1 MTLIH
6 ALPHVNLHAGKIALP
21 KCFIVD
27 SSVNDVVGLRHVRA
41 LDHPQVQRS
50 DVRHR
55 AGVLGDEALC
65 QRSLP
70 PLGKRLSGQRGIG
83 GFFGIHDSTVS
94 GRRPP
99 RPAEPGNVVKRCRH
113 ADEARDI
120 AVMSHHRTPH
130 RTGTPRYGRNPH
142 PPRTGTTRTARI
154 PTHLPQHAAHTPPT
168 KARRTPEHAQNPR
181 YRRNGASPYATPR
194 RTTQEPQDG
203 NTPLTTRSVK
213 KRNPESPQQPAHTN
227 RETQPQLR
235 IAAYHD
241 TQKPQHAVTSPTTRG
256 KSAHTSSTLH
266 APAHR
271 NPEIRR

>member
-55 AGVLGDEALC
+55 AGVLGGKALC

-70 PLGKRLSGQRGIG
+70 PLGERLPGQRGIG
-83 GFFGIHDSTVS
+83 GSFGIHDSTVS
-94 GRRPP
+94 GRRPL

-120 AVMSHHRTPH
+120 AEWRITVRHTAQEPRDTAATRTSREQARHGPHGYQRTFHNMPHIPHQPRHAGHRNTHKTRDIAVMAYHCTPH
-130 RTGTPRYGRNPH
+130 RAAPHRN
-142 PPRTGTTRTARI
+142 RRMA
-154 PTHLPQHAAHTPPT
+154 THL
-168 KARRTPEHAQNPR
+168 
-181 YRRNGASPYATPR
+181 
-194 RTTQEPQDG
+194 
-203 NTPLTTRSVK
+203 
-213 KRNPESPQQPAHTN
+213 
-227 RETQPQLR
+227 
-235 IAAYHD
+235 
-241 TQKPQHAVTSPTTRG
+241 
-256 KSAHTSSTLH
+256 
-266 APAHR
+266 
-271 NPEIRR
+271 